1 MKRVLVTGPAERI
14 EEYAHAA
21 SQAGWDAVEHPLLA
35 IEPRSFERSEIG
47 EARFDWICVTSS
59 SAIPYL
65 DALFEA
71 LPSLRATPCAVVGE
85 RTAERLRESGI
96 DVGIG
101 PSRDARALAE
111 ALRPLAPSGARVL
124 WPKGDRSDDL
134 ARELRKAGFTVCEPI
149 AYASRAVLSGTPDA
163 PPPAEAVFFASPS
176 AVRVWHETDGVGE
189 RRIAIAIGA
198 TTFHALLE
206 ETEPRFFD
214 TISLPQPT
222 PEALGFVLAHLELE
236 NSP

>member
-1 MKRVLVTGPAERI
+1 MKRVLVTGPTGRI
-14 EEYAHAA
+14 EEYARAA
-21 SQAGWDAVEHPLLA
+21 SRAGWDAVEHPLLA
-35 IEPRSFERSEIG
+35 IEPRAFERAEID

-65 DALFEA
+65 ETLLEEFPD
-71 LPSLRATPCAVVGE
+71 LRGTPCAVVGG
-85 RTAERLRESGI
+85 RTAARLREARL

-101 PSRDARALAE
+101 PASDGRALAK
-111 ALRPLAPSGARVL
+111 ALQPRSRGGARVL
-124 WPKGDRSDDL
+124 WPRGSGSDEL
-134 ARELRKAGFTVCEPI
+134 GRELRKAGFTVCEPI
-149 AYASRAVLSGTPDA
+149 AYASRTVEAETPDA

-176 AVRVWHETDGVGE
+176 AVRAWHAIDGVGE

-206 ETEPRFFD
+206 ETEPLFFD

-222 PEALGFVLAHLELE
+222 PEALGLVLAHLELE

>member
-1 MKRVLVTGPAERI
+1 VLLTGPAERL

-21 SQAGWDAVEHPLLA
+21 SRAGWDAVPHPLLA
-35 IEPRSFERSEIG
+35 IEPRPFDRSEIG

-65 DALFEA
+65 EGVLEA
-71 LPSLRATPCAVVGE
+71 LPSLRATPCAVVGD
-85 RTAERLRESGI
+85 RTAERLREAGLQVS
-96 DVGIG
+96 IG
-101 PSRDARALAE
+101 PARDARSLAE
-111 ALRPLAPSGARVL
+111 ALRARARDGGRVL
-124 WPKGDRSDDL
+124 WPRGSRSDDL
-134 ARELRKAGFTVCEPI
+134 ARELRKAGLSVSDPL
-149 AYASRAVLSGTPDA
+149 AYSSRAVESATLDA

-189 RRIAIAIGA
+189 RRIAIAIGE